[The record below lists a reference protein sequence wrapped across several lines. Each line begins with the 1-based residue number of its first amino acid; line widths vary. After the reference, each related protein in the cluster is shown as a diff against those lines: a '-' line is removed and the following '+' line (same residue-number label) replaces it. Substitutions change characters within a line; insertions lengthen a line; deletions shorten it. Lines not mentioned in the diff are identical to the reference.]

1 MELRHANGYIGVR
14 FFEGD
19 YDHDR
24 ASIDVLGPRG
34 GRHFNARVPLA
45 ELPALIKA
53 MRGRSVK
60 QILPKLSGFPEVL
73 VVPLKDGVRLLFK
86 QPGSNADW
94 WGVEMDV
101 EQREGLCEVL
111 SREQHESALSN
122 VFA

>member
-1 MELRHANGYIGVR
+1 MELRHANGYLAVR

-19 YDHDR
+19 HDHDR
-24 ASIDVLGPRG
+24 AVISVLGPRG
-34 GRHFNARVPLA
+34 GSRFSARVPLA
-45 ELPALIKA
+45 ELPTLVKA

-60 QILPKLSGFPEVL
+60 QILPALSGFPEVL

-86 QPGSNADW
+86 QPGSNSDW

-111 SREQHESALSN
+111 QPSHQPSAL
-122 VFA
+122 ADLL